1 MQSITLLVGH
11 SLLLL
16 DQTIHELIDCS
27 MCVPIIV
34 TELLWKYFQILTIL
48 LKLPLLLPS
57 AFLHHCALLLS
68 VIFVVP
74 SLSLLSTALQAAQTL
89 YSQALKRGYIE
100 SRSIVSILTGAA
112 GSGKTHVKYLLFKK
126 KPPVIRIST
135 ALMESPVRAL
145 SLARID
151 AEDDD
156 WQEIDDDEQC
166 KIIAAALNAGDI
178 PTEAASESSS
188 QETIEAQ
195 QPPSSDAPPSAAE
208 PESAGQTTSA
218 DHIDPPSTSV
228 VQSTTP
234 PSTQHSLLP
243 QVATELASTS
253 QPDQEPDD
261 SGVGKELV
269 RLMLTASGSKKLLR
283 ADRIYLF
290 DTGGQ
295 TIFHELLRLFLRRES
310 VTIFV
315 TKLNERLDHHPMIE
329 YYNNEGKPL
338 SQPHPSPLSHEDIL
352 KHSFRAVQSQALTE
366 GGSQETAQSQA
377 LTDGGSQETAQS
389 QALTEGGSQETAQS
403 QALTEGGSQ
412 ETAQSQALTEGG
424 SQETAQSQA
433 LTEGGSQETAQSQA
447 LTEGGSQQTAQ
458 SQALTEGGSR
468 ETSQSQALTEGGS
481 RETAQSQALTEG
493 GSQDTNPK
501 LLVVGTHRD
510 KEWWC
515 SESREKKNEK
525 LIALLAPAFQ
535 RMLLYYGEGMKELIF
550 PVNAKNPGR
559 QDQEVARE
567 LRKAILSAASTV
579 KSHKTPLAWH
589 LLEIALRKLAA
600 SMSRSILSRQ
610 ECLRVARK
618 LHLSVEEFDAA
629 LDHLSQ
635 LNLILYY
642 QRLLPD
648 AVFTDAQVVVDKV
661 TEMVQY
667 SYTLQGQPDTQ
678 LAVEGKWLEFRDEGI
693 LTENLMTEFPKHYE
707 AGLFT
712 PSDLLNIL
720 EHHLI
725 IARTNQGK
733 YFMPSLLLDQPAE
746 AIQKHRTKLVSPAAP
761 LVIHFP
767 DGLAP
772 CGLFCSL
779 IASLLSPLSPLH
791 WELLPSPTNRVKP
804 ECVVRNLIK
813 FKLPHGLPGAVA
825 LIDSYTH
832 FEVHIA
838 APEGVCSEL
847 CPKIRNVVFQHLVTA
862 ADAYHYSDFTPES
875 AFLCE
880 SAESHAE
887 KELESLPWW
896 KKMFTKR
903 TVPPPHAATLSTSGS
918 WWTCSL
924 DPTVH
929 GELEERH
936 KIWLRA
942 ACDSGESSTV
952 CDLIS
957 GSIVHVQSLQLEV
970 VFLKLIGW
978 HDMFHSQHV
987 LQSCTF
993 QIISY
998 N

>member
-1 MQSITLLVGH
+1 MEIFSNFNYPVGAPTPTAFCI
-11 SLLLL
+11 S
-16 DQTIHELIDCS
+16 TY
-27 MCVPIIV
+27 IIV
-34 TELLWKYFQILTIL
+34 HSSYLSDLCTTMILI
-48 LKLPLLLPS
+48 S
-57 AFLHHCALLLS
+57 FLS
-68 VIFVVP
+68 
-74 SLSLLSTALQAAQTL
+74 SALQAVSTAQTL

-151 AEDDD
+151 AEEDY
-156 WQEIDDDEQC
+156 WQEIDDDEQFR
-166 KIIAAALNAGDI
+166 IIAAALNAGDI

-188 QETIEAQ
+188 QEMVEAQ
-195 QPPSSDAPPSAAE
+195 QPPSSDAPPSAVEQETAE
-208 PESAGQTTSA
+208 QTTSA
-218 DHIDPPSTSV
+218 DHADPPSTSV
-228 VQSTTP
+228 VQSTIT
-234 PSTQHSLLP
+234 PSTQHPPLP

-253 QPDQEPDD
+253 QPDQDPDD
-261 SGVGKELV
+261 NGVGKELV

-329 YYNNEGKPL
+329 YYNKEGKPL

-377 LTDGGSQETAQS
+377 LTDGESQETAQSQALTEAESQETAQS

-412 ETAQSQALTEGG
+412 
-424 SQETAQSQA
+424 
-433 LTEGGSQETAQSQA
+433 
-447 LTEGGSQQTAQ
+447 
-458 SQALTEGGSR
+458 
-468 ETSQSQALTEGGS
+468 
-481 RETAQSQALTEG
+481 
-493 GSQDTNPK
+493 DTNPK

-510 KEWWC
+510 QEWRC
-515 SESREKKNEK
+515 SESRKEKNEK

-535 RMLLYYGEGMKELIF
+535 RILLYYGEGMKELIF

-618 LHLSVEEFDAA
+618 LHISVEEFDAA
-629 LDHLSQ
+629 LNHLSQ

-642 QRLLPD
+642 RRLLPD

-720 EHHLI
+720 EYHLI
-725 IARTNQGK
+725 VARTTGGK
-733 YFMPSLLLDQPAE
+733 YFMPSLLLDLPAE

-813 FKLPHGLPGAVA
+813 FKLPHGLPGTVA

-847 CPKIRNVVFQHLVTA
+847 CPKIRNVVFQHLATA

-875 AFLCE
+875 VFLCE

-887 KELESLPWW
+887 KELASLPWW

-903 TVPPPHAATLSTSGS
+903 TVPPPHAATISTSGS

-936 KIWLRA
+936 KIWFRA
-942 ACDSGESSTV
+942 TCDSGESSTV

-957 GSIVHVQSLQLEV
+957 GSTVHVQSLQ
-970 VFLKLIGW
+970 KL
-978 HDMFHSQHV
+978 FS
-987 LQSCTF
+987 
-993 QIISY
+993 
-998 N
+998 

>member
-1 MQSITLLVGH
+1 M
-11 SLLLL
+11 
-16 DQTIHELIDCS
+16 E
-27 MCVPIIV
+27 
-34 TELLWKYFQILTIL
+34 ILTIL

-68 VIFVVP
+68 VIFLVP

-89 YSQALKRGYIE
+89 YNQALKRGYIE

-135 ALMESPVRAL
+135 ALMECPVRAL

-178 PTEAASESSS
+178 PTEAASESSP

-208 PESAGQTTSA
+208 QETAEQTTSA
-218 DHIDPPSTSV
+218 DHADPPSTSV
-228 VQSTTP
+228 VQSITP

-269 RLMLTASGSKKLLR
+269 RLMLTSSGSKKLLR

-329 YYNNEGKPL
+329 YYNKEGKPL

-377 LTDGGSQETAQS
+377 LT
-389 QALTEGGSQETAQS
+389 
-403 QALTEGGSQ
+403 
-412 ETAQSQALTEGG
+412 
-424 SQETAQSQA
+424 
-433 LTEGGSQETAQSQA
+433 
-447 LTEGGSQQTAQ
+447 
-458 SQALTEGGSR
+458 
-468 ETSQSQALTEGGS
+468 EGGS

-510 KEWWC
+510 KEWRC
-515 SESREKKNEK
+515 SESRKEKNEK

-559 QDQEVARE
+559 QDQEIARE

-642 QRLLPD
+642 RRLLPD

-712 PSDLLNIL
+712 ASDLLNIL
-720 EHHLI
+720 EHRLI
-725 IARTNQGK
+725 VARTTGGK
-733 YFMPSLLLDQPAE
+733 YFMPSLLLDLPAE
-746 AIQKHRTKLVSPAAP
+746 AIEKHRTKLVSPAAP

-813 FKLPHGLPGAVA
+813 FKLPLGLPGTVA

-903 TVPPPHAATLSTSGS
+903 TVPPPHAATISTSGS

-942 ACDSGESSTV
+942 TCDAGESSTV

-957 GSIVHVQSLQLEV
+957 GSTVHVQSLQ
-970 VFLKLIGW
+970 KL
-978 HDMFHSQHV
+978 FS
-987 LQSCTF
+987 
-993 QIISY
+993 
-998 N
+998 

>member
-1 MQSITLLVGH
+1 MQ
-11 SLLLL
+11 
-16 DQTIHELIDCS
+16 
-27 MCVPIIV
+27 M
-34 TELLWKYFQILTIL
+34 
-48 LKLPLLLPS
+48 
-57 AFLHHCALLLS
+57 
-68 VIFVVP
+68 
-74 SLSLLSTALQAAQTL
+74 L
-89 YSQALKRGYIE
+89 YNQALTHGYIE
-100 SRSIVSILTGAA
+100 SRSIVSVLTGAA

-188 QETIEAQ
+188 QETVAAQ

-208 PESAGQTTSA
+208 QESAEQTTSA
-218 DHIDPPSTSV
+218 DHADPPSTSV
-228 VQSTTP
+228 VQSTTT
-234 PSTQHSLLP
+234 PSTQHSPLP

-253 QPDQEPDD
+253 QPNQEPDD
-261 SGVGKELV
+261 CGVGEELV
-269 RLMLTASGSKKLLR
+269 RLMLTSSRSKKLLQ

-315 TKLNERLDHHPMIE
+315 TKLNERLDHHPMIKF
-329 YYNNEGKPL
+329 YGNEGKPL

-352 KHSFRAVQSQALTE
+352 KHSFRAVQSQALAEGGSRETALSQAYTE
-366 GGSQETAQSQA
+366 GGSQETAQSHA

-424 SQETAQSQA
+424 SQETAQS
-433 LTEGGSQETAQSQA
+433 E
-447 LTEGGSQQTAQ
+447 
-458 SQALTEGGSR
+458 
-468 ETSQSQALTEGGS
+468 
-481 RETAQSQALTEG
+481 ALTEG
-493 GSQDTNPK
+493 GSQDTSPK

-515 SESREKKNEK
+515 SESRKEKNEK

-618 LHLSVEEFDAA
+618 LHLSVDEFDAA

-635 LNLILYY
+635 LNLILHYR
-642 QRLLPD
+642 RLLPD

-661 TEMVQY
+661 TELVQY
-667 SYTLQGQPDTQ
+667 SYTLQCKPDKRTVTSGE
-678 LAVEGKWLEFRDEGI
+678 LLEFRDEGVI
-693 LTENLMTEFPKHYE
+693 TLKLLKKFRRHYVPD
-707 AGLFT
+707 LFS
-712 PSDLLNIL
+712 PSDLISVL
-720 EHHLI
+720 EDQLI
-725 IARTNQGK
+725 IAHISEGK
-733 YFMPSLLLDQPAE
+733 YFMPSLLLDLPGEQLE
-746 AIQKHRTKLVSPAAP
+746 RHRVEPSSPAAP
-761 LVIHFP
+761 FVIYFP
-767 DGLAP
+767 GGLAP
-772 CGLFCSL
+772 CGVFCALVS
-779 IASLLSPLSPLH
+779 SLLSPLNPLH
-791 WELLPSPTNRVKP
+791 WQLLPSPTNLVRP
-804 ECVVRNLIK
+804 ACVARNCIK
-813 FKLPHGLPGAVA
+813 FKLPDGYPVA

-832 FEVHIA
+832 YEVHVF
-838 APEGVCSEL
+838 APDTVCSKV
-847 CPKIRNVVFQHLVTA
+847 CPQIRTTIFQNLDPA
-862 ADAYHYSDFTPES
+862 AKAHHYCNLNPTP

-880 SAESHAE
+880 FPEVHVKEESTPAPLTWWQRLLSGQPTE
-887 KELESLPWW
+887 KP
-896 KKMFTKR
+896 
-903 TVPPPHAATLSTSGS
+903 VPSPHIANFSTSNGNL
-918 WWTCSL
+918 WTCSRN
-924 DPTVH
+924 PGKAH
-929 GELEERH
+929 GELKERH
-936 KIWLRA
+936 MIWLRA
-942 ACDSGESSTV
+942 ADSSS
-952 CDLIS
+952 
-957 GSIVHVQSLQLEV
+957 
-970 VFLKLIGW
+970 KLSNG
-978 HDMFHSQHV
+978 HAMH
-987 LQSCTF
+987 
-993 QIISY
+993 
-998 N
+998 

>member
-1 MQSITLLVGH
+1 
-11 SLLLL
+11 
-16 DQTIHELIDCS
+16 
-27 MCVPIIV
+27 
-34 TELLWKYFQILTIL
+34 
-48 LKLPLLLPS
+48 
-57 AFLHHCALLLS
+57 
-68 VIFVVP
+68 
-74 SLSLLSTALQAAQTL
+74 
-89 YSQALKRGYIE
+89 
-100 SRSIVSILTGAA
+100 
-112 GSGKTHVKYLLFKK
+112 
-126 KPPVIRIST
+126 
-135 ALMESPVRAL
+135 MESPVRAL

-151 AEDDD
+151 AEDDE

-178 PTEAASESSS
+178 PTEAASESES

-195 QPPSSDAPPSAAE
+195 QPPRSDAPPSAE
-208 PESAGQTTSA
+208 QESTEQTTSA
-218 DHIDPPSTSV
+218 DHADPPSTSV

-261 SGVGKELV
+261 SGVGEELV

-329 YYNNEGKPL
+329 YYNKEGKPL

-366 GGSQETAQSQA
+366 GGSQETAQSQVLA
-377 LTDGGSQETAQS
+377 
-389 QALTEGGSQETAQS
+389 
-403 QALTEGGSQ
+403 
-412 ETAQSQALTEGG
+412 
-424 SQETAQSQA
+424 
-433 LTEGGSQETAQSQA
+433 
-447 LTEGGSQQTAQ
+447 
-458 SQALTEGGSR
+458 
-468 ETSQSQALTEGGS
+468 
-481 RETAQSQALTEG
+481 EG

-510 KEWWC
+510 KEWRC
-515 SESREKKNEK
+515 SESREEKNEK

-550 PVNAKNPGR
+550 PVNAKNSGTR
-559 QDQEVARE
+559 DQEVARE
-567 LRKAILSAASTV
+567 LRKAILSVASTL
-579 KSHKTPLAWH
+579 KSYKTPLAWH
-589 LLEIALRKLAA
+589 LLEIALRKLALRKLA
-600 SMSRSILSRQ
+600 GSMSRSILSRQ

-642 QRLLPD
+642 RRLLPD

-661 TEMVQY
+661 TELVQY

-678 LAVEGKWLEFRDEGI
+678 LAVEGKWLEFRDKGI

-707 AGLFT
+707 AGLFI

-720 EHHLI
+720 EHRLI
-725 IARTNQGK
+725 VARTTGGK
-733 YFMPSLLLDQPAE
+733 YFMPSLLLDLPAE
-746 AIQKHRTKLVSPAAP
+746 AIQNHRTKLVSPAAP

-791 WELLPSPTNRVKP
+791 WELLPSPTNRAKP

-813 FKLPHGLPGAVA
+813 FKLPHGLPGTVA

-887 KELESLPWW
+887 KELASLPWW

-903 TVPPPHAATLSTSGS
+903 TVPPPHAATISTSGS

-936 KIWLRA
+936 MIWLRA

-957 GSIVHVQSLQLEV
+957 GSTVQVQSLQ
-970 VFLKLIGW
+970 
-978 HDMFHSQHV
+978 
-987 LQSCTF
+987 
-993 QIISY
+993 
-998 N
+998 

>member
-1 MQSITLLVGH
+1 MTLSNHFFLAMQ
-11 SLLLL
+11 
-16 DQTIHELIDCS
+16 
-27 MCVPIIV
+27 M
-34 TELLWKYFQILTIL
+34 
-48 LKLPLLLPS
+48 
-57 AFLHHCALLLS
+57 
-68 VIFVVP
+68 
-74 SLSLLSTALQAAQTL
+74 L
-89 YSQALKRGYIE
+89 YNQALTHGYIE
-100 SRSIVSILTGAA
+100 SRSIVSVLTGAA

-166 KIIAAALNAGDI
+166 RIIAAALNAGDI
-178 PTEAASESSS
+178 PSEAASESSS
-188 QETIEAQ
+188 QETVEAQ
-195 QPPSSDAPPSAAE
+195 QPPSSDAPSSAVE
-208 PESAGQTTSA
+208 QESAEQTST
-218 DHIDPPSTSV
+218 DHTDPPSTSV
-228 VQSTTP
+228 VQSTAT
-234 PSTQHSLLP
+234 PSTLHPLLP

-253 QPDQEPDD
+253 QPDLEPDD
-261 SGVGKELV
+261 CGVGKELV
-269 RLMLTASGSKKLLR
+269 RLMLTSSGSKKLLR

-295 TIFHELLRLFLRRES
+295 TIFHELLRLFLRHES

-329 YYNNEGKPL
+329 YYNKEGKPL

-377 LTDGGSQETAQS
+377 LTEGGSQETAQSQAHTEGVSQETAQS
-389 QALTEGGSQETAQS
+389 QALTEGGPQ
-403 QALTEGGSQ
+403 
-412 ETAQSQALTEGG
+412 
-424 SQETAQSQA
+424 
-433 LTEGGSQETAQSQA
+433 
-447 LTEGGSQQTAQ
+447 
-458 SQALTEGGSR
+458 
-468 ETSQSQALTEGGS
+468 
-481 RETAQSQALTEG
+481 ETAQSQALTEG
-493 GSQDTNPK
+493 GSQDTSAK

-510 KEWWC
+510 KEWRC
-515 SESREKKNEK
+515 SESRKEKNEK

-535 RMLLYYGEGMKELIF
+535 RMLLYYGEGMKDLIF
-550 PVNAKNPGR
+550 PVNAKNPAR

-567 LRKAILSAASTV
+567 LRKAILSAASTL

-610 ECLRVARK
+610 ECWRVARK
-618 LHLSVEEFDAA
+618 LHLSLEEFNAA

-642 QRLLPD
+642 RRLLPD
-648 AVFTDAQVVVDKV
+648 AIFTDAQVVVDKV

-712 PSDLLNIL
+712 PSDLLSIL
-720 EHHLI
+720 EHRLI
-725 IARTNQGK
+725 VARTTGGK
-733 YFMPSLLLDQPAE
+733 YFMPSLLLDLPAE

-779 IASLLSPLSPLH
+779 IASLLSSLSPLH

-813 FKLPHGLPGAVA
+813 FKLPHGFPGTVA

-847 CPKIRNVVFQHLVTA
+847 CPKIRSEIFQHLAAA

-880 SAESHAE
+880 SAKSHAE
-887 KELESLPWW
+887 KKLESLPWW

-903 TVPPPHAATLSTSGS
+903 TVPPPHAATISTSGS

-957 GSIVHVQSLQLEV
+957 GSTVQV
-970 VFLKLIGW
+970 
-978 HDMFHSQHV
+978 
-987 LQSCTF
+987 
-993 QIISY
+993 
-998 N
+998 

>member
-1 MQSITLLVGH
+1 ML
-11 SLLLL
+11 
-16 DQTIHELIDCS
+16 E
-27 MCVPIIV
+27 
-34 TELLWKYFQILTIL
+34 
-48 LKLPLLLPS
+48 LPLLLPS

-68 VIFVVP
+68 LIFAAP
-74 SLSLLSTALQAAQTL
+74 SLSLFSTALQAMSTAQTL

-100 SRSIVSILTGAA
+100 SRAIVSILTGAA

-166 KIIAAALNAGDI
+166 RIIAAALNAGDI

-188 QETIEAQ
+188 QETVEAQ
-195 QPPSSDAPPSAAE
+195 QPPSSDVPPSAAE
-208 PESAGQTTSA
+208 PESAEQTST
-218 DHIDPPSTSV
+218 DHTDPPSTSV
-228 VQSTTP
+228 VQSTAP

-329 YYNNEGKPL
+329 YYNKEGKPL

-352 KHSFRAVQSQALTE
+352 RHSFRAVQSQALTE
-366 GGSQETAQSQA
+366 GGSR
-377 LTDGGSQETAQS
+377 ETAQS

-433 LTEGGSQETAQSQA
+433 LTEGGSQ
-447 LTEGGSQQTAQ
+447 
-458 SQALTEGGSR
+458 
-468 ETSQSQALTEGGS
+468 
-481 RETAQSQALTEG
+481 
-493 GSQDTNPK
+493 DTNPK
-501 LLVVGTHRD
+501 LLVVGTHHD

-515 SESREKKNEK
+515 SESREEKNEK

-550 PVNAKNPGR
+550 PVNAKNPGT

-567 LRKAILSAASTV
+567 LRKAILSAASTL

-642 QRLLPD
+642 RRLLPD

-678 LAVEGKWLEFRDEGI
+678 LAAEGKWLEFRDEGI

-712 PSDLLNIL
+712 PSDLLDIL
-720 EHHLI
+720 EYHLI

-733 YFMPSLLLDQPAE
+733 YFMPSLLLDLPAE

-862 ADAYHYSDFTPES
+862 ANAYHYSDFTPES

-880 SAESHAE
+880 SAKSHAE
-887 KELESLPWW
+887 KKLESLPWW

-903 TVPPPHAATLSTSGS
+903 TVPPPHAATISTSGS

-929 GELEERH
+929 GQLEDRH

-957 GSIVHVQSLQLEV
+957 GSTVHVQSLQ
-970 VFLKLIGW
+970 
-978 HDMFHSQHV
+978 
-987 LQSCTF
+987 
-993 QIISY
+993 
-998 N
+998 

>member
-1 MQSITLLVGH
+1 MCAHNSNRVTVEIFSNFNYPVGAPTPTAFSVST
-11 SLLLL
+11 SLCTPAIS
-16 DQTIHELIDCS
+16 D
-27 MCVPIIV
+27 
-34 TELLWKYFQILTIL
+34 
-48 LKLPLLLPS
+48 
-57 AFLHHCALLLS
+57 
-68 VIFVVP
+68 
-74 SLSLLSTALQAAQTL
+74 LSTTIILISFLSSALQAMSTAQTL

-188 QETIEAQ
+188 QETVEAQ

-208 PESAGQTTSA
+208 QETAEQTTSA
-218 DHIDPPSTSV
+218 DHADPPSTSV

-329 YYNNEGKPL
+329 FYGNEGKPL

-352 KHSFRAVQSQALTE
+352 KHSFRAVQSQTYTEAESQETAQSQALAE

-377 LTDGGSQETAQS
+377 LTEGGSRETAQS
-389 QALTEGGSQETAQS
+389 QALTEGGSRETAQSQALTEGGSRETAQSRALTEGGSQETAQS

-412 ETAQSQALTEGG
+412 ETAQSH
-424 SQETAQSQA
+424 
-433 LTEGGSQETAQSQA
+433 
-447 LTEGGSQQTAQ
+447 
-458 SQALTEGGSR
+458 
-468 ETSQSQALTEGGS
+468 ALTEGGS

-501 LLVVGTHRD
+501 ILVVGTHRD
-510 KEWWC
+510 KEQQC
-515 SESREKKNEK
+515 SESRKEKNKK

-559 QDQEVARE
+559 QDQEVASE

-642 QRLLPD
+642 RRLLPD

-667 SYTLQGQPDTQ
+667 SYTLQCKPDKRTVTSGE
-678 LAVEGKWLEFRDEGI
+678 LLEFRDEGVI
-693 LTENLMTEFPKHYE
+693 TLKLLKKFRRHYVSNLFS
-707 AGLFT
+707 
-712 PSDLLNIL
+712 PSDLISVL
-720 EHHLI
+720 EHQLI
-725 IARTNQGK
+725 IAHISEGK
-733 YFMPSLLLDQPAE
+733 YFMPSLLLDLPGEQLE
-746 AIQKHRTKLVSPAAP
+746 RHRVEPSSPAAP
-761 LVIHFP
+761 FVIYFP

-772 CGLFCSL
+772 CGVFCALVS
-779 IASLLSPLSPLH
+779 SLLSPLNPLH
-791 WELLPSPTNRVKP
+791 WQLLPSPTNLVRP
-804 ECVVRNLIK
+804 ACVARNCIK
-813 FKLPHGLPGAVA
+813 FKLPDGYPVA

-832 FEVHIA
+832 YEVHVF
-838 APEGVCSEL
+838 APDAVCSKV
-847 CPKIRNVVFQHLVTA
+847 CPQIRTTIFQNLDPA
-862 ADAYHYSDFTPES
+862 AKAHHYCNLNPTP

-880 SAESHAE
+880 LPEVHVEEESTPAPLTWWQWLFASQPTE
-887 KELESLPWW
+887 KPVL
-896 KKMFTKR
+896 
-903 TVPPPHAATLSTSGS
+903 PPHIANFSTSHGNL
-918 WWTCSL
+918 WTCSRN
-924 DPTVH
+924 PGKAH
-929 GELEERH
+929 GELKERH
-936 KIWLRA
+936 MIWLRA
-942 ACDSGESSTV
+942 ADSSSK
-952 CDLIS
+952 LS
-957 GSIVHVQSLQLEV
+957 NGHAVH
-970 VFLKLIGW
+970 
-978 HDMFHSQHV
+978 
-987 LQSCTF
+987 
-993 QIISY
+993 
-998 N
+998 